1 MGKDSYI
8 SNVSF
13 HNQASPM
20 SILWKGLVW
29 KEEGILKDFHALV
42 ANAWSEGDWTR
53 IRLSLLVSVPIF
65 FLKVLKSM
73 VAVDLFIL
81 E

>member
-13 HNQASPM
+13 HGKASPM

-29 KEEGILKDFHALV
+29 KEEGKKRLPCVGIGRS
-42 ANAWSEGDWTR
+42 NEGGLDKNCR
-53 IRLSLLVSVPIF
+53 
-65 FLKVLKSM
+65 
-73 VAVDLFIL
+73 
-81 E
+81 